1 MLMLIYIYD
10 KFPKKLLNSEIIVQ
24 SLDQNTALYNE
35 LIYDVFNNLNN
46 IPSFISKNSLLD
58 DTMTG
63 FNTGIIGGNNIEFLI
78 KYSKIAID
86 FINTNIENLSKCKI
100 NNINLFYEQLLLKYI
115 SKHEG
120 INISY
125 LLDNVSNEYFELT
138 NFLLHPKE
146 NPFIHMIGFSKKNI
160 ILCEQLIIRFKYEF
174 PQYFNRTI
182 KILESNSIFNPNY
195 DL

>member
-1 MLMLIYIYD
+1 MLIYIYD

-100 NNINLFYEQLLLKYI
+100 NNINLFY
-115 SKHEG
+115 
-120 INISY
+120 
-125 LLDNVSNEYFELT
+125 
-138 NFLLHPKE
+138 
-146 NPFIHMIGFSKKNI
+146 
-160 ILCEQLIIRFKYEF
+160 
-174 PQYFNRTI
+174 
-182 KILESNSIFNPNY
+182 
-195 DL
+195 